1 MANEVTRRSFVGT
14 LGAALAARV
23 TGPTDGAEP
32 APAGPSKAIRFEAGK
47 NTHENLVFS
56 CSGGLSNVGLATT
69 LAGIEVVKELGLRK
83 VAVGCLAGLPKGNV
97 PGIFAKGKAARK
109 IVTVD
114 GCPFACARKIVEAA
128 GLPIAKAIVLS
139 EDVPMRKII
148 FHEELDGTP
157 KDLMDYVSAQ
167 EVKRAKEL
175 IIQAI
180 RSTS

>member
-1 MANEVTRRSFVGT
+1 MASEVTRRSFVGT
-14 LGAALAARV
+14 LGAALAAGV
-23 TGPTDGAEP
+23 TGHADGAEP
-32 APAGPSKAIRFEAGK
+32 APAGPSKAVRFEAGK